1 MKTHDILRDAAS
13 RPGIEAAVAV
23 KGLSAE
29 ALNAHP
35 GGHPNSIAWLLWH
48 AGRQMDMQLSA
59 LNGQPQVW
67 EAQGFRERFNL
78 GELGDTMGYGHTAEQ
93 ARSIVVEDSALL
105 VEYLV
110 ATGEAL
116 AAYAE
121 TLSEADLSE
130 IIDRS
135 WTPPVTRGVRLVSMI
150 DDAAQHVGQAAYA
163 AGILAAQDLAAQG

>member
-23 KGLSAE
+23 EGLSAE

-59 LNGQPQVW
+59 LSGQPQVW
-67 EAQGFRERFNL
+67 ETQGFRERFDLGEL

-116 AAYAE
+116 AAYGQ

-130 IIDRS
+130 VIDRS

-150 DDAAQHVGQAAYA
+150 DDAVQRVGQAAYA
-163 AGILAAQDLAAQG
+163 AGILAAQG

>member
-1 MKTHDILRDAAS
+1 
-13 RPGIEAAVAV
+13 
-23 KGLSAE
+23 
-29 ALNAHP
+29 
-35 GGHPNSIAWLLWH
+35 
-48 AGRQMDMQLSA
+48 MDMQLSA

-135 WTPPVTRGVRLVSMI
+135 WTPPVTRGVRLVSLI
-150 DDAAQHVGQAAYA
+150 DDAAQHVVSGVRGGDSREHRVRISHLTDDMKKRWHLGHNRPRRHRLVIRRDNTAV
-163 AGILAAQDLAAQG
+163 G

>member
-67 EAQGFRERFNL
+67 E
-78 GELGDTMGYGHTAEQ
+78 THTTEQ
-93 ARSIVVEDSALL
+93 AHSIVVEDSALL

-135 WTPPVTRGVRLVSMI
+135 WTPAVTRGVRLVSMI

-163 AGILAAQDLAAQG
+163 AGILAAQDS

>member
-1 MKTHDILRDAAS
+1 
-13 RPGIEAAVAV
+13 
-23 KGLSAE
+23 
-29 ALNAHP
+29 
-35 GGHPNSIAWLLWH
+35 
-48 AGRQMDMQLSA
+48 
-59 LNGQPQVW
+59 
-67 EAQGFRERFNL
+67 
-78 GELGDTMGYGHTAEQ
+78 MGYGHTAEQ

-135 WTPPVTRGVRLVSMI
+135 WTPAVTRGVRLVSMI

-163 AGILAAQDLAAQG
+163 AGILAAQDS

>member
-13 RPGIEAAVAV
+13 RPGIEAAVAI

-59 LNGQPQVW
+59 FSGQPQVW
-67 EAQGFRERFNL
+67 ETQGFRERFNL
-78 GELGDTMGYGHTAEQ
+78 GELGHTAEQ

-116 AAYAE
+116 ADYAQ

-135 WTPPVTRGVRLVSMI
+135 WTPAVTRGVRLVSMI
-150 DDAAQHVGQAAYA
+150 DDAAQHVGQAAYV
-163 AGILAAQDLAAQG
+163 AGILAAQDFAAQG

>member
-1 MKTHDILRDAAS
+1 MNTHDILRDAAS

-23 KGLSAE
+23 KGLSPE
-29 ALNAHP
+29 ALNAH
-35 GGHPNSIAWLLWH
+35 
-48 AGRQMDMQLSA
+48 SA

-116 AAYAE
+116 ADYAQ

-135 WTPPVTRGVRLVSMI
+135 WTPAVTRGVRLVSMI
-150 DDAAQHVGQAAYA
+150 DDAVQHVGQAAYA
-163 AGILAAQDLAAQG
+163 AGILAAQG

>member
-59 LNGQPQVW
+59 LSGQQQVW
-67 EAQGFRERFNL
+67 ETQGFRERFNL
-78 GELGDTMGYGHTAEQ
+78 GELGDTMDYGHTAEQ

-135 WTPPVTRGVRLVSMI
+135 WTPAVTAVCAWSV
-150 DDAAQHVGQAAYA
+150 
-163 AGILAAQDLAAQG
+163 

>member
-1 MKTHDILRDAAS
+1 MNTHDILRDAAS
-13 RPGIEAAVAV
+13 RPGIEATVAV

-67 EAQGFRERFNL
+67 EIQGFRERFNL
-78 GELGDTMGYGHTAEQ
+78 GELGDTMGYDHTAEQ
-93 ARSIVVEDSALL
+93 ACSIVVEDSALL

-116 AAYAE
+116 AAYAQ

-135 WTPPVTRGVRLVSMI
+135 WTPPVTRGVRLVSLI
-150 DDAAQHVGQAAYA
+150 DDAAQHVGQAAYV
-163 AGILAAQDLAAQG
+163 AGILAAQG